1 MPSLSI
7 STEFSHVPCSFGVL
21 SIFLFLFLIFINGHT
36 WVLFPLRWSKAYILR
51 IRNS

>member
-7 STEFSHVPCSFGVL
+7 STEFSHVPCSLVFC
-21 SIFLFLFLIFINGHT
+21 LFFYFFFLIFINGHT